1 MGSRPSRQEL
11 PSPSLNE
18 GLPYLELS
26 RMHRPAGITR
36 ARLGRRADA
45 EGGVPALPQ
54 LREEAVRAGPRAAA
68 RATRDLRP
76 GCTTFDT
83 AGAARL
89 APCGTSLR
97 REEPRNP
104 QG

>member
-1 MGSRPSRQEL
+1 MKVALPGTESYAPPPRVTPARPG
-11 PSPSLNE
+11 P
-18 GLPYLELS
+18 
-26 RMHRPAGITR
+26 
-36 ARLGRRADA
+36 RADA

-54 LREEAVRAGPRAAA
+54 LREEAARVGPRAAA

-76 GCTTFDT
+76 GRTTSDT

-89 APCGTSLR
+89 APWGAGLR

>member
-1 MGSRPSRQEL
+1 MGSRPSEQEL
-11 PSPSLNE
+11 SSPSLNE

-36 ARLGRRADA
+36 ARPGHRADA

-76 GCTTFDT
+76 GCTTIDM

-89 APCGTSLR
+89 APWGTGLR

>member
-1 MGSRPSRQEL
+1 
-11 PSPSLNE
+11 
-18 GLPYLELS
+18 
-26 RMHRPAGITR
+26 MHRPGGITR
-36 ARLGRRADA
+36 ARPGRRADA
-45 EGGVPALPQ
+45 EGGVPTLPQ

-76 GCTTFDT
+76 GYTTIHK

-89 APCGTSLR
+89 APWDTALR
-97 REEPRNP
+97 REKPRNP

>member
-1 MGSRPSRQEL
+1 MGSRPSEQEL
-11 PSPSLNE
+11 SSPSLNE

-36 ARLGRRADA
+36 ARPGHRADA

-68 RATRDLRP
+68 RATRDLWP
-76 GCTTFDT
+76 GCTTIDM
-83 AGAARL
+83 AVAARL
-89 APCGTSLR
+89 ALWGTGLR